1 MARSGNLII
10 GLVPG
15 PAASP
20 LPAADPQPDAE
31 EVPPPVDPIAVAV
44 WVLCLILIITF
55 GVLATF
61 FSPIFFLAVVL
72 TFIPLAVVA
81 SRSS

>member
-1 MARSGNLII
+1 M
-10 GLVPG
+10 
-15 PAASP
+15 
-20 LPAADPQPDAE
+20 
-31 EVPPPVDPIAVAV
+31 
-44 WVLCLILIITF
+44 LIITF

-61 FSPIFFLAVVL
+61 FSPVFFLGVIL